1 MTVSSLLHTMITLS
15 GTMLG
20 QTTGAPPA
28 TAPAAQAA
36 GAAVPDYTGKLGPG
50 VWFPESASTVAPGID
65 LVFDIIT
72 WICIVF
78 FVGIC
83 IVMAWFCWRYNK
95 TRSPKATSDVTH
107 NTPLELTWTIIP
119 LILVIAIFYVGLQG
133 YLNLRVPPVG
143 TYDIRV
149 TAQKWSWLFEHPN
162 GAGEAATLCVP
173 VGRPVRLLMQSQDVL
188 HACFIPAFRVKQ
200 DIVPG
205 RVTMLW
211 FEATKVGE
219 FDLFCAEYCGKD
231 HSLMRA
237 KVLVLPEAQFKTRMQ
252 DVADEDKRLPDS
264 ELAAYAMSKLYPRC
278 ASCHSLDGK
287 AGTGP
292 TWRGLWHEV
301 ETGAVT
307 FTDGSKLADLMG
319 PGKPYSTPEDY
330 IRDSILNPASH
341 IVANFTN
348 AMPTFKGQ
356 LDDRKIWA
364 LVLAIRN
371 LDQFDNAGK
380 LKADAVINSSA
391 PGGAGGFPGAN
402 PDGASPAPTPAPT
415 PQDGSTP
422 TAPGTP
428 PDTSAGTPPAT
439 SPPAP
444 H

>member
-1 MTVSSLLHTMITLS
+1 MTVPSLLHTMITLS
-15 GTMLG
+15 GAVFG
-20 QTTGAPPA
+20 QATGAPA
-28 TAPAAQAA
+28 APAPASTGGAAA
-36 GAAVPDYTGKLGPG
+36 GGGAALGVPDYTGKLGPG

-78 FVGIC
+78 FVLIC
-83 IVMAWFCWRYNK
+83 IIMAWFCWRYNK
-95 TRSPKATSDVTH
+95 TRAPKATSDVTH

-143 TYDIRV
+143 TYDVRV

-162 GAGEAATLCVP
+162 GAGEATTLCVP
-173 VGRPVRLLMQSQDVL
+173 VGKPVRLLMQSQDVL

-205 RVTMLW
+205 RITTLW

-237 KVLVLPEAQFKTRMQ
+237 KVLVLPEAAFKTRMQ
-252 DVADEDKRLPDS
+252 DVADEDKRLPDA
-264 ELAAYAMSKLYPRC
+264 ELAAYAMAKLYPRC

-287 AGTGP
+287 TGTGP
-292 TWRGLWHEV
+292 TWRGLWDKVSKGE
-301 ETGAVT
+301 EM
-307 FTDGSKLADLMG
+307 FTDGTKLADLMG
-319 PGKPYSTPEDY
+319 PGKEYSTAEDY
-330 IRDSILNPASH
+330 LRDSILNPAH
-341 IVANFTN
+341 HVVMNYTN

-380 LKADAVINSSA
+380 LKADAAINSA
-391 PGGAGGFPGAN
+391 PPASGGFPGSN
-402 PDGASPAPTPAPT
+402 PDGSATSVPAAPTAT
-415 PQDGSTP
+415 PPSTP
-422 TAPGTP
+422 PVA
-428 PDTSAGTPPAT
+428 PPAT
-439 SPPAP
+439 PPP